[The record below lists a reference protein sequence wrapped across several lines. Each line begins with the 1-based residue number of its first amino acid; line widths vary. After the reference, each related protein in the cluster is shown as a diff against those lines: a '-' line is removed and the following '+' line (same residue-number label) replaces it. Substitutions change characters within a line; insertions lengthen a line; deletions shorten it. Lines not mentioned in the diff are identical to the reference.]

1 MRMKKRSV
9 LAAVLA
15 AALVFSIVA
24 GIPFDT
30 VSAESS
36 SELKNQLN
44 VLEDQK
50 ADIQSK
56 LDELE
61 NKRSDNLEQM
71 EQIVA
76 QKNVI
81 DQEIFLMHQQME
93 TINQQISTCSLLI
106 ADKQVELEEAQIHL
120 DTLQKQNKA
129 RIRAMEKNGKISYWS
144 VLFKANS
151 FIDLLDRLKMVHQI
165 AEADRLRME
174 QIRDAAQ
181 AVMEAKTS
189 LEAEKA
195 DLELAKQELAETQET
210 LEVRRQEAD
219 SLLADLHAKGA
230 EFEALIDESE
240 KQQSSLMEQIAKK
253 EEEYDDAK
261 YQEWL
266 ATSKP
271 STSTPVTPG
280 GNGGGGGKWVMPINY
295 SYFTSPFGYRWH
307 PIHGDWRMHYGVDL
321 SAPTGTPIYASRS
334 GVVTTASYE
343 EGGAGYYVSINHLD
357 GYASIYMHMT
367 HYIVSAGQQVS
378 AGQVIGY
385 CGSTGGSTGPH
396 LHFGISYNGVYV
408 NPADYINIK

>member
-1 MRMKKRSV
+1 MRMKMR
-9 LAAVLA
+9 AVLA
-15 AALVFSIVA
+15 AFVAAALIFTVA
-24 GIPFDT
+24 AIGP
-30 VSAESS
+30 VSVYAQSS
-36 SELKNQLN
+36 GELKNQLDI
-44 VLEDQK
+44 LQDQK

-61 NKRSDNLEQM
+61 NKRSDNLQQM

-93 TINQQISTCSLLI
+93 TINQQISACSLLI
-106 ADKQVELEEAQIHL
+106 ADKQVELEDAQARL
-120 DTLQKQNKA
+120 DALQKQNKA

-144 VLFKANS
+144 VIFKANN
-151 FIDLLDRLKMVHQI
+151 FIDLLDRLKIVNQI

-189 LEAEKA
+189 LETQKA
-195 DLELAKQELAETQET
+195 DLETAKQELAATQQT
-210 LEVRRQEAD
+210 LEARRQEAD
-219 SLLADLHAKGA
+219 SLLADLHAKGS
-230 EFEALIDESE
+230 EFEALIYESE
-240 KQQSSLMEQIAKK
+240 KKQSDLMDQIAQK

-266 ATSKP
+266 ANNPQTGTP
-271 STSTPVTPG
+271 SVPSD
-280 GNGGGGGKWVMPINY
+280 GGGTWVMPINY
-295 SYFTSPFGYRWH
+295 TYFTSPFGYRWH
-307 PIHGDWRMHYGVDL
+307 PIGGDWRMHNGVDL

-408 NPADYINIK
+408 NPADYINIS

>member
-15 AALVFSIVA
+15 AALVFTMAA

-106 ADKQVELEEAQIHL
+106 ADKQVELEEAQIRL

-144 VLFKANS
+144 VIFKANS

-195 DLELAKQELAETQET
+195 DLELAKQELTETQEA

-219 SLLADLHAKGA
+219 SLLAELHTKGA
-230 EFEALIDESE
+230 EFEALIDASE
-240 KQQSSLMEQIAKK
+240 KQQSDLMEQIAKK

-280 GNGGGGGKWVMPINY
+280 GNGGGSGKWVMPINY

-367 HYIVSAGQQVS
+367 HFIVSAGQQVS